1 MRIFIDTN
9 ILISAALNAEGT
21 PYKAYV
27 KAVTFPNQG
36 IVCDQNIDELRRIF
50 NRKFPQKIELLERF
64 LAMASTAL
72 TVVHTPTD
80 TADDE
85 NLIRDIDDR
94 PILRA
99 AKSAKADILITGD
112 KDFLESDV
120 KNPKIATA
128 AEFLEMPLKSIQN
141 L

>member
-1 MRIFIDTN
+1 MIDTN
-9 ILISAALNAEGT
+9 ILISAALNSEGT
-21 PYKAYV
+21 PYKAYI

-50 NRKFPQKIELLERF
+50 NRKFPNKIELLERF

-80 TADDE
+80 MTDDE

-99 AKSAKADILITGD
+99 EKNANA
-112 KDFLESDV
+112 DFL
-120 KNPKIATA
+120 
-128 AEFLEMPLKSIQN
+128 
-141 L
+141 

>member
-1 MRIFIDTN
+1 MMIDTN

-21 PYKAYV
+21 SYKAYI

-50 NRKFPQKIELLERF
+50 NRKFPNKIELLERF

-80 TADDE
+80 MSDEE
-85 NLIRDIDDR
+85 NLIRDIDAR

-99 AKSAKADILITGD
+99 AKNANADFLITGD
-112 KDFLESDV
+112 KDFLESGV
-120 KNPKIATA
+120 TNPKIVTA
-128 AEFLEMPLKSIQN
+128 AEFLDV
-141 L
+141 

>member
-1 MRIFIDTN
+1 MIDTN
-9 ILISAALNAEGT
+9 ILISAALDANGT
-21 PYKAYV
+21 PYKAYI

-50 NRKFPQKIELLERF
+50 NRKFPNKIELLERF

-80 TADDE
+80 MTDDE

-99 AKSAKADILITGD
+99 AKNANADFLITGD
-112 KDFLESDV
+112 RDFLESGV
-120 KNPKIATA
+120 TNPKIVTA
-128 AEFLEMPLKSIQN
+128 AEFLEIQ
-141 L
+141 

>member
-1 MRIFIDTN
+1 MIDTN
-9 ILISAALNAEGT
+9 ILISAALNANGT
-21 PYKAYV
+21 PFKAYI

-50 NRKFPQKIELLERF
+50 NRKFPNKIELLERF

-80 TADDE
+80 MTDDE

-99 AKSAKADILITGD
+99 AKNANADFLITGD
-112 KDFLESDV
+112 KDFLESGV
-120 KNPKIATA
+120 TNPKIVTA
-128 AEFLEMPLKSIQN
+128 AEFLEIQ
-141 L
+141 

>member
-1 MRIFIDTN
+1 MIDTN
-9 ILISAALNAEGT
+9 ILISAALNANGT
-21 PYKAYV
+21 PFKAYI
-27 KAVTFPNQG
+27 KAVTFTNQG

-50 NRKFPQKIELLERF
+50 NRKFPNKIELLERF

-80 TADDE
+80 MSDDE

-99 AKSAKADILITGD
+99 AKNANADFLITGD
-112 KDFLESDV
+112 KDFLESGIT
-120 KNPKIATA
+120 NPKIVTA
-128 AEFLEMPLKSIQN
+128 AEFLEIQ
-141 L
+141 

>member
-1 MRIFIDTN
+1 MIDTN
-9 ILISAALNAEGT
+9 ILISAALSAEGT
-21 PYKAYV
+21 PYKAYI

-50 NRKFPQKIELLERF
+50 NRKFPNKIELLERF

-72 TVVHTPTD
+72 TVVHPPTD
-80 TADDE
+80 MADDE

-99 AKSAKADILITGD
+99 AKNANADFIITGD
-112 KDFLESDV
+112 KDFLESGIT
-120 KNPKIATA
+120 NPKIVTA
-128 AEFLEMPLKSIQN
+128 AEFLDA
-141 L
+141 

>member
-1 MRIFIDTN
+1 MMIDTN
-9 ILISAALNAEGT
+9 ILISAALSAEGT
-21 PYKAYV
+21 PYKAYI

-50 NRKFPQKIELLERF
+50 NRKFPNKIELLERF

-80 TADDE
+80 VADDE

-99 AKSAKADILITGD
+99 AKNANADFLITGD
-112 KDFLESDV
+112 KDFLESGV
-120 KNPKIATA
+120 TNPKIVTA
-128 AEFLEMPLKSIQN
+128 AEFLDV
-141 L
+141 